1 MSGIVKLDVGESRA
15 PFDVHLE
22 LLCAC
27 SPYFD
32 LLFSKRT
39 EKSLDDQAI
48 HLPDLDPDLFAEIVL
63 WMYCS
68 KHSLGGLQRKKMNF
82 LLKLWLLAKNLEIP
96 ELQDS
101 LMPLLKG
108 RAQEDTREILC
119 NDAVDLI
126 YTQTLPNSPLRHL
139 VVDIYING
147 SKAERKAMN
156 VQDSPRQFLEEVCW
170 ALPDEGKEWM
180 GLPLP
185 SLDQT
190 NRYYVSHSL
199 AQTVYA
205 DFREETDD
213 FRGETDEIRQ
223 PATPAQMRSR
233 KFKNLPTHHKGTHS
247 VQRSFNKGNEA
258 EPSGELP
265 QNEHGSSLS
274 Q

>member
-32 LLFSKRT
+32 HLLSKRT
-39 EKSLDDQAI
+39 KQSFDDQAI
-48 HLPDLDPDLFAEIVL
+48 HFPDMEPDLFAEIVL
-63 WMYCS
+63 WMYRS

-108 RAQEDTREILC
+108 RAEEDTREILC
-119 NDAVDLI
+119 NDAVGLI

-170 ALPDEGKEWM
+170 TLPDEGKEWI

-190 NRYYVSHSL
+190 NRYYVSHLL

-205 DFREETDD
+205 GLREDTA
-213 FRGETDEIRQ
+213 EIRQ

-233 KFKNLPTHHKGTHS
+233 KIKNLPTRQKGTHS

-258 EPSGELP
+258 EASGELP
-265 QNEHGSSLS
+265 QN
-274 Q
+274 